1 MLLLQLQKTNKF
13 TIVHRNNNSYSKQ
26 TCESQSKMLSII
38 MQQLQKQNVQ
48 QEFLI
53 LVLGVI
59 FNPLWIK
66 NDVLVH
72 SRSGRN
78 NHQPHGLVKQI

>member
-1 MLLLQLQKTNKF
+1 
-13 TIVHRNNNSYSKQ
+13 
-26 TCESQSKMLSII
+26 MLSIL

-48 QEFLI
+48 QEILI
-53 LVLGVI
+53 LFLGVI